1 MQNIDK
7 KVYYG
12 GMIWYNKYDLRAKIA
27 RLPPVAGKRCQLT
40 KREELNAFLEKADEL
55 IEGNY
60 ILADIKIA
68 GLLKTIASSDTL
80 LAIFGNCLSGFDY
93 AAAKKKYLVGS
104 KYLPGEKGEF
114 IMPASQRDL
123 LAFVFTLLVDIDA
136 KRVDFGDFLNKYFYE
151 DGSFSSGY
159 AAFINAMIKPFR
171 SAVGNITESVMEGRV
186 QDPVEAAKEEEKNR
200 AIRQEE
206 LKKEREKE
214 KELSGK
220 TYAENVKKIKAM
232 LLEDKSNIKAARI
245 SERAK
250 NELTLAVDMLANVI
264 DSGEKDAVLYAF
276 VAYKYCA
283 KSHKILFFGRVRKIK
298 SLLKGTPYAV

>member
-12 GMIWYNKYDLRAKIA
+12 GMIWYNKYDLGAKIA

-159 AAFINAMIKPFR
+159 AAFINAKKNPSARLWGTLPKALWKARCKTPLKPR
-171 SAVGNITESVMEGRV
+171 KRKRKTGRYG
-186 QDPVEAAKEEEKNR
+186 R
-200 AIRQEE
+200 
-206 LKKEREKE
+206 
-214 KELSGK
+214 
-220 TYAENVKKIKAM
+220 
-232 LLEDKSNIKAARI
+232 KS
-245 SERAK
+245 
-250 NELTLAVDMLANVI
+250 
-264 DSGEKDAVLYAF
+264 
-276 VAYKYCA
+276 
-283 KSHKILFFGRVRKIK
+283 
-298 SLLKGTPYAV
+298 